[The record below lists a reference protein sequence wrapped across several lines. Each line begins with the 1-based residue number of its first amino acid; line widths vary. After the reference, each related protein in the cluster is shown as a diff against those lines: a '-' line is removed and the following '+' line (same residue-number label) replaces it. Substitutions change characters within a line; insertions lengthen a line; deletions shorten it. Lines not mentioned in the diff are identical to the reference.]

1 MWSPSWRTDRDNPSG
16 RTVYKRTRVQRELF
30 DYSNRL
36 QTVSNT
42 KRGIFS
48 TSGTRAKRRLRPH
61 ANRCNGAGGA
71 FPKSSSFLLPCPA
84 LDYLW
89 TPWRYAYVTAAEKI
103 SGCLFCDLL
112 KAGDDQK
119 ANIVYRGRHCFI
131 ILNTYPY
138 TSGHVMILPY
148 AHLDELW
155 KLPIE
160 AAHEMMDL
168 SQRME
173 TVLRRLYSPNGV
185 NLGMNIGQAAG
196 AGVAGHIHMHV
207 LPRWVADANFMS
219 VVGETRILPEAL
231 ETTYSRIRGALEA
244 QKSS

>member
-1 MWSPSWRTDRDNPSG
+1 M
-16 RTVYKRTRVQRELF
+16 
-30 DYSNRL
+30 
-36 QTVSNT
+36 
-42 KRGIFS
+42 
-48 TSGTRAKRRLRPH
+48 
-61 ANRCNGAGGA
+61 
-71 FPKSSSFLLPCPA
+71 
-84 LDYLW
+84 DYLW
-89 TPWRYAYVTAAEKI
+89 TPWRYAYVTTAEKI

-112 KAGDDQK
+112 KAGDDVK

-155 KLPIE
+155 KLPVE

-173 TVLRRLYSPNGV
+173 TVLRQLYSPNGI

-219 VVGETRILPEAL
+219 VVGETRVLPEAL
-231 ETTYSRIRGALEA
+231 ETTYSRIRGAIGA